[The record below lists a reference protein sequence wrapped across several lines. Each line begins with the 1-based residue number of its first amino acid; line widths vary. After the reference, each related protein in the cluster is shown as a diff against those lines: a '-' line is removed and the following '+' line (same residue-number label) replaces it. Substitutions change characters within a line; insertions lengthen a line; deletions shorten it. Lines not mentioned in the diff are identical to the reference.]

1 MRRARFLLTM
11 AVLSVGLFVMANPVF
26 AATGSNGSTVVK
38 VDPGKPV
45 LPEAPLAIIL
55 PLVGLVVVGLVC
67 FAMYRRRQHTPDT
80 TAQ

>member
-26 AATGSNGSTVVK
+26 AATSSNGSTVVK
-38 VDPGKPV
+38 VGPGKPV

-55 PLVGLVVVGLVC
+55 PLVGLVC

>member
-1 MRRARFLLTM
+1 MVVR
-11 AVLSVGLFVMANPVF
+11 PVF
-26 AATGSNGSTVVK
+26 AATSSNGSTVVK
-38 VDPGKPV
+38 VGPGKPV

-67 FAMYRRRQHTPDT
+67 FAMYHRRQHTPET